1 MPKKKK
7 IIITHHY
14 NMNSEDMIFQRDKN
28 NNITSGGYKINSIF
42 KKLDIPAI
50 HGSVFS
56 QKGGGKNQ
64 KGGNLQNLAVPM
76 GLFFLQQGLPTE
88 ICSNTKK
95 GKEIA
100 EDLYS
105 KLLTL
110 AQDKKERK
118 FNYSRKR
125 RRRKMKNKTR
135 KYVG

>member
-1 MPKKKK
+1 MIKT
-7 IIITHHY
+7 IIL
-14 NMNSEDMIFQRDKN
+14 QG
-28 NNITSGGYKINSIF
+28 GGYKINSIF

-64 KGGNLQNLAVPM
+64 KGGSLQNLAVPM

-88 ICSNTKK
+88 ISCNTKK